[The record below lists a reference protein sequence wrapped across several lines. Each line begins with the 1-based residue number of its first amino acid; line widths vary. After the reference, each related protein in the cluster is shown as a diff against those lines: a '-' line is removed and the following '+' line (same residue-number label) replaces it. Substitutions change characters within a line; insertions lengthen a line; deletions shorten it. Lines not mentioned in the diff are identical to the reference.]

1 MTNSSPAPTLSPLL
15 RGLPLLAALMAVA
28 GCSLAPHY
36 ERPPVATPA
45 AFKEQL
51 ADPQWKT
58 AEPAEASP
66 RGEWWTAFG
75 DAQLNQLEAEAAAA
89 NQDLQAGMAR
99 LLQARAQ
106 VQNSRAEYF
115 PQIGVGAGATRQ
127 RPSPASQGL
136 APDAH
141 TEISTLWRTQG
152 TVAYEPDL
160 FGRIRSNVD
169 AATATREQ
177 SEALFL
183 SLQLT
188 IQADVAQ
195 SYFTLRELDA
205 LSAVYADTLRL
216 REETTRLIQHRFDEG
231 DISELE
237 LAQSRT
243 ELAQAHAESLG
254 VARQRAVA
262 EHSLAI
268 LLGKAPAD
276 FGLPP
281 SPLQAIALQIPA
293 GVPSTLLERRPD
305 IAAAEGAM
313 AAANARIGAA
323 RAAYFPRLSL
333 TGNFGFE
340 SADLSDLFKWSS
352 RTFAFGPLVGTALT
366 LPLFDGGAR
375 RAGVDLSKGVYAE
388 QVANYRQ
395 TVLRAFREVEDDLAQ
410 LRLLHEQMQAQNQAL
425 VSAQRS
431 SALSKTQYREGSVS
445 YLNVMDA
452 DRSVLQQQRSN
463 IQLEAEHVRTTIDLI
478 RALGG
483 SWGPS
488 DVVLAQQVENPHTD

>member
-1 MTNSSPAPTLSPLL
+1 MIHLSPTPARNALQHS
-15 RGLPLLAALMAVA
+15 LPLFMALLSAT

-36 ERPPVATPA
+36 ERPAVATPP
-45 AFKEQL
+45 AFKEL
-51 ADPQWKT
+51 PADPQWKT
-58 AEPAEASP
+58 AAPAESQA
-66 RGEWWTAFG
+66 RGEWWKVFG
-75 DAQLNQLEAEAAAA
+75 DAKLNQLEAEAAAA

-106 VQNSRAEYF
+106 VQNARAEYF
-115 PQIGVGAGATRQ
+115 PQLGVGTGVTRQ
-127 RPSPASQGL
+127 RPSPASLGL

-141 TEISTLWRTQG
+141 TEVSTLWRAQG

-160 FGRIRSNVD
+160 FGRISSNVD

-183 SLQLT
+183 SLKLT

-195 SYFTLRELDA
+195 NYFTLRELDA
-205 LSAVYADTLRL
+205 MSSVYADTLRL
-216 REETTRLIQHRFDEG
+216 REETTRLIQHRFNEG

-237 LAQSRT
+237 LTQAQT
-243 ELAQAHAESLG
+243 ELAQARNESLG

-268 LLGKAPAD
+268 LLGKTPAE
-276 FGLPP
+276 FTLPP
-281 SPLQAIALQIPA
+281 SPLQPINLQIPV
-293 GVPSTLLERRPD
+293 GLPSTLLERRPD
-305 IAAAEGAM
+305 IAAAERAM

-323 RAAYFPRLSL
+323 RAAYFPRLNL
-333 TGNFGFE
+333 TGGFGFE

-352 RTFAFGPLVGTALT
+352 RTFVAGPLGSTALS

-375 RAGVDLSKGVYAE
+375 RAGVDLAKGAYAE
-388 QVANYRQ
+388 QVSNYRQ
-395 TVLRAFREVEDDLAQ
+395 TALQAFREVEDDLAQ
-410 LRLLHEQMQAQNQAL
+410 LHLLHSQIQTQSDAL
-425 VSAQRS
+425 ASAQRS
-431 SALSKTQYREGSVS
+431 AALSKQQYREGSVG

-452 DRSVLQQQRSN
+452 DRSVLLQQRSN
-463 IQLEAEHVRTTIDLI
+463 IQLEAERARTTVDLI

-483 SWGPS
+483 SWKT
-488 DVVLAQQVENPHTD
+488 E